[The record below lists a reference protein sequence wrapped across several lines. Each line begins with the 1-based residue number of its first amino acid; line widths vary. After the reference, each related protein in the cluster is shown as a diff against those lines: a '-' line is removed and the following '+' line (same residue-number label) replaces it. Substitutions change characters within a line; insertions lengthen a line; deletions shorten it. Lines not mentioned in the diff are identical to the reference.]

1 MKLDNK
7 EKNKKKLIIIIVI
20 ICMMIF
26 IIGEILFMNNIFS
39 RVMNNNE
46 TKYILEIND
55 SNSDKMIKLL
65 KDNDNK

>member
-7 EKNKKKLIIIIVI
+7 EKNKKKLIITIVI

-26 IIGEILFMNNIFS
+26 IVGEILFMNNIFS

-46 TKYILEIND
+46 TKYILEIKDN
-55 SNSDKMIKLL
+55 NSDKI
-65 KDNDNK
+65 NK